1 MSCLSPPQD
10 VNKTN
15 VIDYT
20 EFLAAT
26 LETQGAIEEYRLSE
40 CFDQMDSD
48 ESGFISR
55 ENLRDLLGKN
65 ASEKF
70 IDLLMEE
77 ADIKKDGRISYE
89 EFLQVLSQEHRK
101 TVTKMYDESENLLS
115 VISEETEV
123 ADEVLQQ
130 HGLLDSTVQ

>member
-1 MSCLSPPQD
+1 M
-10 VNKTN
+10 NKTN

-48 ESGFISR
+48 DSGFISR

-65 ASEKF
+65 SSEYL
-70 IDLLMEE
+70 IDMLMEE

-89 EFLQVLSQEHRK
+89 EFLQVLSQEHRR
-101 TVTKMYDESENLLS
+101 TVRKMYDESESFLS
-115 VISEETEV
+115 VVEETDA